1 MHSTTRAKVRDKAQ
15 RPSAIKSQPYIR
27 LKQST
32 LELMHIWTSPD
43 QQKKTTPEKHVL
55 CLPSHDDCCDSVQSL
70 AQLNLTRSTEGKND
84 HTWKT
89 CPVPFITW
97 WMLWQC
103 SISWAALKRRRL
115 SQLTSTNPCSS
126 VEMVLPWIS
135 GQQFNQTT
143 DRVRPEKKADCFTLL
158 KRITSLKI
166 VNSEIRSEDQG
177 S

>member
-1 MHSTTRAKVRDKAQ
+1 M
-15 RPSAIKSQPYIR
+15 
-27 LKQST
+27 
-32 LELMHIWTSPD
+32 
-43 QQKKTTPEKHVL
+43 
-55 CLPSHDDCCDSVQSL
+55 
-70 AQLNLTRSTEGKND
+70 
-84 HTWKT
+84 
-89 CPVPFITW
+89 PFITW

-158 KRITSLKI
+158 TRITSLKI

-177 S
+177 SYSWKAIPQRVHDILSNRRESHTCSELSLRILLWTASYVQQKQSSYTWEERVPERTRGTIKEVIAMVMAS